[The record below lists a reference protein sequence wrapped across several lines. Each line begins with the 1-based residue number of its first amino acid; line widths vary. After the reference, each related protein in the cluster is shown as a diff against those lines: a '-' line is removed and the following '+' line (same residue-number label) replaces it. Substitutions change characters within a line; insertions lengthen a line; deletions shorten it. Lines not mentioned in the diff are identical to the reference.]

1 MATSNVNPVI
11 PGVSH
16 EGGGRNDDFS
26 LFLLKK
32 EIQNLWRDRKRSR
45 YELGRKLTILQ
56 AMCAHPHTGSFG
68 RELHDMR
75 IPIWEAHRAI
85 TFYKRAKA
93 NIEAILLQNAKDCAK
108 WGGIE
113 DAEDLERHL
122 QAEGADDRLAELETL
137 KEEEIARVA
146 LAVQKRKQTVSGYR
160 IILSLREDQRKEFTR
175 AWNALSD
182 EDRTRLVYEAVTN
195 A

>member
-1 MATSNVNPVI
+1 MLSSHFSSVSPCVSPQQAL
-11 PGVSH
+11 PGVDYSRFLVKKDI
-16 EGGGRNDDFS
+16 EKMWRN
-26 LFLLKK
+26 KK
-32 EIQNLWRDRKRSR
+32 RNR
-45 YELGRKLTILQ
+45 YEFGRLLSLLQ
-56 AMCAHPHTGSFG
+56 TMCAHPHTGCFG
-68 RELHDMR
+68 QELRDMK
-75 IPIWEAHRAI
+75 IPTWEAYRSLVFYRRA
-85 TFYKRAKA
+85 RS

-122 QAEGADDRLAELETL
+122 QEQGADDRLAELETL

-160 IILSLREDQRKEFTR
+160 IILSLREDQRKEFTK

-182 EDRTRLVYEAVTN
+182 EHRTRLVYEAVTN